1 MVLPIMGAHV
11 LIMEGPAAAQDFS
24 TGNLL
29 SGNLGSSKNLLNES
43 IIDLPKTA
51 AFGLPNSGILS
62 QSQSRRVLEVSK
74 DL

>member
-11 LIMEGPAAAQDFS
+11 LIMEGPAAQDFS